1 MGASERLE
9 AKLTPIGRAL
19 LEPGEELRGTL
30 VATEAKTFGGGP
42 RAVVVTNRRL
52 LVQPVDRK
60 WGAKGKPLSLL
71 PGDIAEMRISGLGDH
86 WYNTAISMVANAG
99 FEVRLKTGSG
109 DKLKLM
115 FMGGEG
121 SLFGSAGGGETQAR
135 GVAALVEWLR
145 AARSSTSD

>member
-19 LEPGEELRGTL
+19 LQPGEELRGTL

-71 PGDIAEMRISGLGDH
+71 PGDIAELRVSGLGDH
-86 WYNTAISMVANAG
+86 WYNTAISLVASAG

-109 DKLKLM
+109 DKLTLM
-115 FMGGEG
+115 FMAGQG
-121 SLFGSAGGGETQAR
+121 SLLGSAGGGETQAI
-135 GVAALVEWLR
+135 GVAALAEWLR
-145 AARSSTSD
+145 SAR